1 MNEWKAI
8 FARQKQSAKRT
19 WKESLLSGFWKLMFG
34 IVSSGAMNS
43 KTGAISFT
51 MKRSPKGRLEILY
64 LDEEMRITRGVE
76 RGTVLVCERN

>member
-1 MNEWKAI
+1 
-8 FARQKQSAKRT
+8 
-19 WKESLLSGFWKLMFG
+19 MFG